1 MRQIWHRIPKVM
13 LFSLV
18 MALLLIII
26 ACGSASDPTQQA
38 APTTAPT
45 TAATVAAVPSTPAPQ
60 AAAPTAAP
68 TTGAAVPTV
77 APEAT
82 TAPVPAKVAGP
93 HGTLNIGYQENLG
106 VFNSHPKLTGGN
118 YALFVGTSIAETLI
132 GVLGPETDYAF
143 RPELA
148 KEWSLS
154 PDNLVWTFKL
164 QEGVQFHKGYGEMTA
179 DDIIWTFE
187 QSTAEGSRSGRK
199 SQYTRL
205 WANEKGYVNKID
217 DHTIEVHTGVPQ
229 YDMLH
234 MVSIPSAGFIMNKK
248 QADELGEEAAS
259 HNGAG
264 TGPWEFMEARTG
276 EFWRFEAVE
285 DHWRKTPNFAEMVFH
300 DIPEGSTR
308 LANFQTGKLDT
319 FVMQLDSKAVVDDV
333 PGVKYMRIVGGGNE
347 QIGWFGNFYGGHG
360 TPEHKEKYP
369 GYDPDLPWVSSN
381 PDINSEE
388 WARAR
393 KVRLAM
399 SIAIDRQLIV
409 DTILKGEGAP
419 TILWGWEEAEH
430 RLPPDLQKGWEYNPE
445 RAKQLLAEAG
455 YPDGF
460 EVTLVPSIRGVPG
473 EVDACFAAATMW
485 EDIGIRT
492 KQQKILYT
500 THRLTIIER
509 SFNQVNCHGGGGRVD
524 PLTLH
529 PIVNYSGGTW
539 SAGMSHPVLDE
550 LIDKA
555 ILTIDDEER
564 WKASGEVARF
574 LFENV
579 GSAGLYKVNI
589 IWPLGTRIDTWIE
602 HLDWG
607 DRRIL
612 NSTEYTPHR
621 K

>member
-1 MRQIWHRIPKVM
+1 MRQSWPWSPRAT

-18 MALLLIII
+18 MVLLLIFI
-26 ACGSASDPTQQA
+26 ACGSSAEPTQQATTTEAPTTAAAVPASTPAPQSAASTA
-38 APTTAPT
+38 APTTA
-45 TAATVAAVPSTPAPQ
+45 
-60 AAAPTAAP
+60 
-68 TTGAAVPTV
+68 AAVPTA

-82 TAPVPAKVAGP
+82 TAAVPATATGP

-106 VFNSHPKLTGGN
+106 VFNAHPKLTGGN
-118 YALFVGTSIAETLI
+118 YALFVGTSIAENLI
-132 GVLGPETDYAF
+132 GVLGPETNYDF

-148 KEWSLS
+148 REWSIS
-154 PDNLVWTFKL
+154 PDNLIWTFKL
-164 QEGVQFHKGYGEMTA
+164 QEGVEFHKGYGEMTA
-179 DDIIWTFE
+179 DDVIWTFE
-187 QSTAEGSRSGRK
+187 QSVAEGSRSVRQ
-199 SQYTRL
+199 SQFQRL
-205 WANEKGYVNKID
+205 WANEQGYVKKID
-217 DHTIEVHTGVPQ
+217 DHTIEVHTGVAQ
-229 YDMLH
+229 YDMLY
-234 MVSIPSAGFIMNKK
+234 MVSPPSAGFIMSKK
-248 QADELGEEAAS
+248 QADELGEDGAS
-259 HNGAG
+259 QNGAG
-264 TGPWEFMEARTG
+264 TGPWEFMEASTG
-276 EFWRFEAVE
+276 SFWRFDAVE
-285 DHWRKTPNFAEMVFH
+285 DHWRKTPNFAEMIFH
-300 DIPEGSTR
+300 DLPEESTR
-308 LANFQTGKLDT
+308 LANFQTGQLDT
-319 FVMQLDSKAVVDDV
+319 FVMQLDSKPVVDEV
-333 PGVKYMRIVGGGNE
+333 PDIKYMRIVGGGNE
-347 QIGWFGNFYGGHG
+347 QIGWFGNYYVGHG
-360 TPEHKEKYP
+360 TPEHAKAYP

-381 PDINSEE
+381 PDVNSEE
-388 WARAR
+388 WDRAR
-393 KVRLAM
+393 KGRLAM

-409 DTILKGEGAP
+409 DTILRGEGKP
-419 TILWGWEEAEH
+419 TVLWGWEEAED
-430 RLPPDLQKGWEYNPE
+430 RLPPDLQDGWEYNPE

-473 EVDACFAAATMW
+473 EIDACFAVATMW

-500 THRLTIIER
+500 THRVTIINR
-509 SFNQVNCHGGGGRVD
+509 VYNQVNCHGGGGRVD

-529 PIVNYSGGTW
+529 PIVNYSKGGW
-539 SAGMSHPVLDE
+539 SAGMDHPVLDD

-589 IWPLGTRIDTWIE
+589 IWPLGPRIDTWID

-621 K
+621 E

>member
-60 AAAPTAAP
+60 AAAPTTAP

-118 YALFVGTSIAETLI
+118 YALFVGTSIAETLV

>member
-1 MRQIWHRIPKVM
+1 
-13 LFSLV
+13 
-18 MALLLIII
+18 
-26 ACGSASDPTQQA
+26 
-38 APTTAPT
+38 
-45 TAATVAAVPSTPAPQ
+45 
-60 AAAPTAAP
+60 
-68 TTGAAVPTV
+68 
-77 APEAT
+77 
-82 TAPVPAKVAGP
+82 
-93 HGTLNIGYQENLG
+93 
-106 VFNSHPKLTGGN
+106 
-118 YALFVGTSIAETLI
+118 
-132 GVLGPETDYAF
+132 
-143 RPELA
+143 
-148 KEWSLS
+148 
-154 PDNLVWTFKL
+154 
-164 QEGVQFHKGYGEMTA
+164 
-179 DDIIWTFE
+179 
-187 QSTAEGSRSGRK
+187 
-199 SQYTRL
+199 
-205 WANEKGYVNKID
+205 
-217 DHTIEVHTGVPQ
+217 
-229 YDMLH
+229 
-234 MVSIPSAGFIMNKK
+234 
-248 QADELGEEAAS
+248 
-259 HNGAG
+259 
-264 TGPWEFMEARTG
+264 
-276 EFWRFEAVE
+276 
-285 DHWRKTPNFAEMVFH
+285 MVFH

-612 NSTEYTPHR
+612 NSTEYTPPP
-621 K
+621 

>member
-1 MRQIWHRIPKVM
+1 MRQICHWSPKVM
-13 LFSLV
+13 VFSLAMV
-18 MALLLIII
+18 LLLIII
-26 ACGSASDPTQQA
+26 ACGSTSDPTPEA
-38 APTTAPT
+38 ASTTAST

-60 AAAPTAAP
+60 AAP

-77 APEAT
+77 APEPTAT
-82 TAPVPAKVAGP
+82 PVPAMVAGP
-93 HGTLNIGYQENLG
+93 EGTLNIGYQENLG

-132 GVLGPETDYAF
+132 GVLGPEADYDF

-148 KEWSLS
+148 REWSIS
-154 PDNLVWTFKL
+154 PDNLVWTFRL

-179 DDIIWTFE
+179 DDVIWTFE
-187 QSTAEGSRSGRK
+187 QSAAEGSRSVRQ
-199 SQYTRL
+199 SQYQRL
-205 WANEKGYVNKID
+205 WANEQGYVNKID
-217 DHTIEVHTGVPQ
+217 DHTVEVHTGVPQ
-229 YDMLH
+229 YDMLS
-234 MVSIPSAGFIMNKK
+234 MVSFPSSGFIMSKK

-259 HNGAG
+259 QNGAG
-264 TGPWEFMEARTG
+264 TGPWEFVEARTG
-276 EFWRFEAVE
+276 VSWRFNAVE
-285 DHWRKTPNFAEMVFH
+285 DHWRKTPNFAEMIFH
-300 DIPEGSTR
+300 DIPEESTR

-319 FVMQLDSKAVVDDV
+319 LVMQLDSKAVVDQV
-333 PGVKYMRIVGGGNE
+333 PDIKYMRIVGGGNE
-347 QIGWFGNFYGGHG
+347 QIGWFGNYYVGHG
-360 TPEHKEKYP
+360 TQEHKETYP

-388 WARAR
+388 WDRAR

-399 SIAIDRQLIV
+399 SIAIDRQAIV
-409 DTILKGEGAP
+409 DTILRGEGEP

-430 RLPPDLQKGWEYNPE
+430 RLPPDIQKGWEYNPE

-473 EVDACFAAATMW
+473 EVDACFAVATMW

-492 KQQKILYT
+492 KQQKILYS
-500 THRLTIIER
+500 THRLTIINR
-509 SFNQVNCHGGGGRVD
+509 TYNQVNCHGGGGRVD

-529 PIVNYSGGTW
+529 PTVNYSGGGW
-539 SAGMSHPVLDE
+539 SAGMDHPVLDE

-589 IWPLGTRIDTWIE
+589 IWPLGPRIGTWVE

>member
-60 AAAPTAAP
+60 AAAPTTAP

-82 TAPVPAKVAGP
+82 TAPVPAKVAGS

>member
-1 MRQIWHRIPKVM
+1 MRQICHWSPKVM
-13 LFSLV
+13 VFSLAMV
-18 MALLLIII
+18 LLLIII
-26 ACGSASDPTQQA
+26 ACGSTSDPTPEA
-38 APTTAPT
+38 ASTTAPT

-60 AAAPTAAP
+60 AVP

-77 APEAT
+77 APEPTAT
-82 TAPVPAKVAGP
+82 PVPAMVAGP
-93 HGTLNIGYQENLG
+93 EGTLNIGYQENLG

-118 YALFVGTSIAETLI
+118 YALFVGTSIAETLV

-148 KEWSLS
+148 REWSLS
-154 PDNLVWTFKL
+154 PDKLVWTFKL

-179 DDIIWTFE
+179 DDVIWTFE
-187 QSTAEGSRSGRK
+187 QSVAEGSRSVRQ
-199 SQYTRL
+199 SQYQRL
-205 WANEKGYVNKID
+205 WANEQGYVNKVD
-217 DHTIEVHTGVPQ
+217 DHTIEIHTGVPQ
-229 YDMLH
+229 YDMLY
-234 MVSIPSAGFIMNKK
+234 MVSPPSSGFIMSKK
-248 QADELGEEAAS
+248 QADELGEEEATQ
-259 HNGAG
+259 NGAG

-276 EFWRFEAVE
+276 VSWRFKAVE
-285 DHWRKTPNFAEMVFH
+285 DHWRKTPNFAEMIFH
-300 DIPEGSTR
+300 EIPEESTR

-319 FVMQLDSKAVVDDV
+319 FVMQLDSKPIADQV
-333 PGVKYMRIVGGGNE
+333 PDVKYMRIVGGGNE
-347 QIGWFGNFYGGHG
+347 QIGWFGNYYVGHG
-360 TPEHKEKYP
+360 TPEHKKTYP

-388 WARAR
+388 WDRAR

-399 SIAIDRQLIV
+399 SIAIDRQVIV
-409 DTILKGEGAP
+409 DTILRGEGEP

-430 RLPPDLQKGWEYNPE
+430 RLPPDIQKGWEYNPE

-473 EVDACFAAATMW
+473 EVDACFAVATMW

-500 THRLTIIER
+500 THRLTIINR
-509 SFNQVNCHGGGGRVD
+509 TYNQVNCHGGGGRVD

-529 PIVNYSGGTW
+529 PIVNYSGGGW
-539 SAGMSHPVLDE
+539 SAGMDHPVLDE

-564 WKASGEVARF
+564 WKISGEVARF

-589 IWPLGTRIDTWIE
+589 IWPLGPRIGTWVE